1 MSSLREML
9 TECTYCGSEWV
20 VFDEERDLFNLRC
33 LDCFP
38 QSAEEILD
46 EQRRGRFNSDGEPIS
61 NY

>member
-1 MSSLREML
+1 M
-9 TECTYCGSEWV
+9 
-20 VFDEERDLFNLRC
+20 FDEERDLFNLRC